1 MAVQLPNG
9 KNQFFDSS
17 GNMLA
22 GGRLYTYVPG
32 TSTPKAA
39 YTTSAGT
46 TAHTNPIVLDSRGE
60 AAIYWTGAYDVVL
73 RTAAD
78 ALIWGPERLEESASA
93 LAATGGADLVGF
105 SHSVSYA
112 TSTVGKKLKQVVC
125 VDDAPYGALGDNST
139 DDLTAVQAAIDA
151 VNTLGGGTVIF
162 RPGATYRMSAGP
174 VVKTGVKLDLNGATV
189 NLVFG
194 SGADTLGFDMRQ
206 DSAIMNGTV
215 NGAEAGAPTS
225 SDKDLHCPIVVGRT
239 GGSLA
244 GYNNVR
250 ISDLRVTNTRSGTIG
265 GRGILVQSGSS
276 NVIVENIDF
285 PDSST
290 LGSAVQVSWAGP
302 GGAPPATS
310 EHPFNVTIRN
320 IRLGTM
326 TKAGSSFDVAA
337 IDIVGAYNVLVEN
350 VDCERWAGDA
360 LVQVRVGGFGAT
372 VCPAAIAEMLFRN
385 IVVRNVTA
393 QQCDQHCVIVNGR
406 ANDASG
412 TPTYSVPCLIQ
423 NVKAAGIG
431 SSSTYAGI
439 RVLHSADV
447 TIENCEMEEFDRGLY
462 IEEGASRVTVRRGR
476 YFQNNE
482 SGIVIVHGTTLPD
495 TVNLEGVESYLN
507 GQDGGNHAGFY
518 VESCYRVHFKDC
530 IAGDASSETTQLYGF
545 RVLSTAVGTRFS
557 GVNRVRNVDSGGTK
571 YLFAAAV
578 TGDRQFSGGTNADL
592 STGSNEFAPIVGVG
606 LSSAEAT
613 SSVLTSCALVLT
625 NFTVKL
631 TAAPGSGK
639 SRGLRVVDDGSATAL
654 EISVADLATTGS
666 DYDAVEVAAGS
677 ELSVQSLPTSTP
689 AAARAKWSCEAFQ
702 A

>member
-1 MAVQLPNG
+1 MADTTFV
-9 KNQFFDSS
+9 S
-17 GNMLA
+17 GVTTVSADWLNDVNDN
-22 GGRLYTYVPG
+22 LYHLNLG
-32 TSTPKAA
+32 NSDRSLTSK
-39 YTTSAGT
+39 
-46 TAHTNPIVLDSRGE
+46 LQD
-60 AAIYWTGAYDVVL
+60 
-73 RTAAD
+73 
-78 ALIWGPERLEESASA
+78 
-93 LAATGGADLVGF
+93 F
-105 SHSVSYA
+105 VS
-112 TSTVGKKLKQVVC
+112 
-125 VDDAPYGALGDNST
+125 VDDFGAVGDNTT
-139 DDLTAVQAAIDA
+139 DDLASVQAAIDS
-151 VNTLGGGTVIF
+151 VNALGGGKVYF
-162 RPGATYRMSAGP
+162 RPGAIYRLSAGP

-194 SGADTLGFDMRQ
+194 AGADTLGFDMRQ

-225 SDKDLHCPIVVGRT
+225 ADKDLHCPIVVGRT

-276 NVIVENIDF
+276 NIIVENIDF

-372 VCPAAIAEMLFRN
+372 VCPASIAEMLFRN

-393 QQCDQHCVIVNGR
+393 QQCDQHCVLINGK

-412 TPTYSVPCLIQ
+412 TPSYSVPCLIQ

-431 SSSTYAGI
+431 STSTYSGI
-439 RVLHSADV
+439 RVLNAYDV
-447 TIENCEMEEFDRGLY
+447 TIENCEMEEFDRGVY
-462 IEEGASRVTVRRGR
+462 IEENTKRITVRQGR

-482 SGIVIVHGTTLPD
+482 SGVVIVHGTTLPD
-495 TVNLEGVESYLN
+495 TIIVENVESYLN

-518 VESCYRVHFKDC
+518 IESCNRVYLKDC
-530 IAGDASSETTQLYGF
+530 IAGDASSETTQAYGF
-545 RVLSTAVGTRFS
+545 RVLSSAVDTKFS
-557 GVNRVRNVDSGGTK
+557 GVNRVRNIKGGGTK

-578 TGDRQFSGGTNADL
+578 YGDRQFNGGSNTDL
-592 STGSNEFAPIVGVG
+592 STGSTEFGPLVGVG
-606 LSSAEAT
+606 LNASEVNV
-613 SSVLTSCALVLT
+613 SVLVATNLVLT
-625 NFTVKL
+625 NFSTKL
-631 TAAPGSGK
+631 SVAPGASK
-639 SRGLRVVDDGSATAL
+639 SRALRIVDDGAATAL
-654 EISVADLATTGS
+654 EVSIANTDTTGS
-666 DYDAVEVAAGS
+666 DFDAVEVAAGS
-677 ELSVQSLPTSTP
+677 ELSVQCIPTSTP
-689 AAARAKWSCEAFQ
+689 AAARGKWSCEAFQ
-702 A
+702 G